1 MPTAGRLP
9 AIQPSFED
17 LEPLLAEVTFVVVD
31 LETTGGSSRSDA
43 ITEIGAVKV
52 RGGEVLGEF
61 ATLVNPGGPI
71 PPGIVML
78 TGITDAMVIEA
89 PPLAAVLPSF
99 LEFARGCVLVA
110 HNAPFDIGFLRAGA
124 ASLGL
129 AWPAFPVIDTV
140 RLARA
145 VFTRSELPSV
155 RLGVLAA
162 AVGARV
168 TPDHRALHDA
178 RATVDV
184 LHALI
189 ERLGPR
195 GASTLGDLVGA
206 QRAVEPARQRKR
218 YLADGLP
225 ASPGVYLFRGA
236 EDEVLYV
243 GTSRNLRTRVR
254 SYFTA
259 AETRARIKEMVL
271 IASRVDHV
279 VCATALEAQ
288 IREQRLIASHQ
299 PRYNSRSKH
308 PRRLYWIQLAGTA
321 SPHGATGPQPGRIT
335 ITASAPTAGRPTLG
349 PFAARQTA
357 RIVVDAARTAGTAQA
372 LVHGDATALI
382 SRLEERMTAE
392 ATAGWYQQAAA
403 TRDVLCTVVT
413 ALDTTQRVTALAAI
427 DELAAAAPDGSGGWE
442 LAIVRRGR
450 LAAAGRARR
459 GVDPRSL
466 LDTLAASAETVVIDP
481 VTGLA
486 ASLEETSTVLGFLE
500 QPAVRIAYSSSG
512 WTSPVTAAG
521 RWRDWVTRAAGA
533 RDAAGG

>member
-1 MPTAGRLP
+1 MPSSGRF
-9 AIQPSFED
+9 AATQPSLDD
-17 LEPLLAEVTFVVVD
+17 LEPPLAEVTFVVVD
-31 LETTGGSSRSDA
+31 LETTGGSSRVDA

-52 RGGEVLGEF
+52 RGGEMLGEF

-78 TGITDAMVIEA
+78 TGITDAMVVGA
-89 PPLAAVLPSF
+89 PPLAAVLPGF
-99 LEFARGCVLVA
+99 LEFAHGCVLVA
-110 HNAPFDIGFLRAGA
+110 HNAPFDIGFLKAGA

-129 AWPAFPVIDTV
+129 AWPPFPVIDTV

-145 VFTRSELPSV
+145 VFTRSEMPSV
-155 RLGVLAA
+155 RLGLLASR
-162 AVGARV
+162 VGARV

-236 EDEVLYV
+236 DDEVLYV
-243 GTSRNLRTRVR
+243 GTSRNLRSRVR

-271 IASRVDHV
+271 IAARVDHV
-279 VCATALEAQ
+279 VCSTALEAQ
-288 IREQRLIASHQ
+288 IRELRLIGSHQ

-308 PRRLYWIQLAGTA
+308 PRRLYWIQLAEA
-321 SPHGATGPQPGRIT
+321 SPSRGATAPKPGRIT

-349 PFAARQTA
+349 PFAARQSA
-357 RIVVDAARTAGTAQA
+357 RIVVDAARAVGAAQA
-372 LVHGDATALI
+372 LVHGDATAVI
-382 SRLEERMTAE
+382 ARLEKRMTAE

-403 TRDVLCTVVT
+403 TRDTLCTVVM
-413 ALDTTQRVTALAAI
+413 AVDTTQRVAALSVI
-427 DELAAAAPDGSGGWE
+427 EELAAAAPDGAGGWE
-442 LAIVRRGR
+442 FAIVRRGR

-459 GVDPRSL
+459 GVDPRRL
-466 LDTLAASAETVVIDP
+466 LDTLATSAETVSPDP
-481 VTGLA
+481 ATGLA
-486 ASLEETSTVLGFLE
+486 ASLEETSTILGFLE
-500 QPAVRIAYSSSG
+500 NPAVRIASSSSG

-521 RWRDWVTRAAGA
+521 RWRDWATRAAEA
-533 RDAAGG
+533 RDAVVG